1 LHILL
6 QNAEFFIKYLI
17 LIKDWKKEI
26 ACKKNDNLVSQISN
40 KPKHQVK
47 AWDFLISF

>member
-6 QNAEFFIKYLI
+6 KCRIFYKIFI